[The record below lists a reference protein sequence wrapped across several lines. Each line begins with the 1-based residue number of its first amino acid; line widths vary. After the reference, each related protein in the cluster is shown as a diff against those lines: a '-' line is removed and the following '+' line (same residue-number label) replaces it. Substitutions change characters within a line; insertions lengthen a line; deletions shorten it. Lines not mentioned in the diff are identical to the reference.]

1 MLHYPITEVQEEPY
15 DSRSLYEK
23 LKEQKDKK
31 DYEYEEAHKLSE
43 CLPQQLQF

>member
-1 MLHYPITEVQEEPY
+1 MTNHLQINDINYSEVAEEPY

-31 DYEYEEAHKLSE
+31 DYEYEEAHKLS
-43 CLPQQLQF
+43 

>member
-1 MLHYPITEVQEEPY
+1 MHRRTEVQEEPY

-43 CLPQQLQF
+43 CRKINCDPVL

>member
-1 MLHYPITEVQEEPY
+1 MYSEVAEEPY
-15 DSRSLYEK
+15 DNRSLYEK

-43 CLPQQLQF
+43 YCLHYENR